1 MNLLGNALKFTA
13 SGSVQTVCSV
23 DPSIPCA
30 PGEVAVRWS
39 IKDTGIGLSEADRRS
54 LWQPFSQADNSST
67 RRFGG
72 TGLGLSIS
80 LSLVKHMRGDIGVE
94 SQVGAGSEFW
104 FWIPLKIHESSETKK
119 VTLNLSSLTILTS
132 PQRPNALL
140 SPSVNGFFD
149 HARCEFSLHLDLR
162 SLFPS

>member
-13 SGSVQTVCSV
+13 SGSVQTICSI
-23 DPSIPCA
+23 DSSISCA

-39 IKDTGIGLSEADRRS
+39 VKDTGIGLSETDTKN

-80 LSLVKHMRGDIGVE
+80 LSLVKLMRGDIGVE
-94 SQVGAGSEFW
+94 SQVGVGSEFW
-104 FWIPLKIHESSETKK
+104 FWIPLQIHESPETKK
-119 VTLNLSSLTILTS
+119 VTSKFMPLTEFDPTS
-132 PQRPNALL
+132 
-140 SPSVNGFFD
+140 D
-149 HARCEFSLHLDLR
+149 
-162 SLFPS
+162 

>member
-13 SGSVQTVCSV
+13 SGSVQTICSV
-23 DPSIPCA
+23 DPTISCA

-39 IKDTGIGLSEADRRS
+39 IKDTGIGLSDTDRQN

-80 LSLVKHMRGDIGVE
+80 LSLVKLMRGDIGVE
-94 SQVGAGSEFW
+94 SQVGVGSEFW
-104 FWIPLKIHESSETKK
+104 FWIPLRIHEAAETEK
-119 VTLNLSSLTILTS
+119 VMSSL
-132 PQRPNALL
+132 
-140 SPSVNGFFD
+140 FY
-149 HARCEFSLHLDLR
+149 
-162 SLFPS
+162 